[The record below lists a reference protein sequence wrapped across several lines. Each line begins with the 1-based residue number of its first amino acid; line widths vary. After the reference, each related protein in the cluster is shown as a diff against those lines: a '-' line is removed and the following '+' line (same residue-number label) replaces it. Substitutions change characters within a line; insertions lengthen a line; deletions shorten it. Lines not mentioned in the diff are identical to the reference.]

1 MWIPLRLWNS
11 ELSRKTP
18 RRNAINIET
27 CRRDSI
33 VRFRNYI
40 LINRNGENWVRAF
53 IPPKWLP
60 SARTYICATKC
71 ERNIEKYSWDC
82 ELSGANIS
90 ACKILIN
97 YKHMNFG
104 STLMVNNKSF
114 IPLNTA
120 LPLTKRQAIA
130 WTFYSLVIYIY
141 IHIYITKWKSVVIF
155 KDSVLIWKRKT
166 LEIRA

>member
-71 ERNIEKYSWDC
+71 VRNIEKYSWDC

-97 YKHMNFG
+97 YMHMNFG
-104 STLMVNNKSF
+104 STLQWWITSHSF
-114 IPLNTA
+114 RLIPLFRWLNGKP
-120 LPLTKRQAIA
+120 LPEHFIA
-130 WTFYSLVIYIY
+130 WSHIYVYTY
-141 IHIYITKWKSVVIF
+141 IHYQMKIGCYF
-155 KDSVLIWKRKT
+155 QG
-166 LEIRA
+166 